1 MPKELMQEEE
11 EEEKKVEDDVDL
23 EGAKEHDDG

>member
-1 MPKELMQEEE
+1 MPKELMQEE